1 MKQGY
6 ECGQPA
12 ATAELEAPESFV
24 IKKSLT
30 ESEMIPEISDSV
42 AGRAVERKPK
52 QFWMAGAKSFRW
64 WNRSLKFRFRFHSP
78 SLWGKLVVQI
88 IQWFSTFNGPNHF
101 GAGAKNFRCQKP
113 ELEIWVPAP
122 ERWCEAGQSSRTIFQ
137 GTVLLNVAC
146 CFQYSF
152 SKIFLF
158 VVCVK
163 MLIDQESGCYLAV
176 AFV

>member
-42 AGRAVERKPK
+42 AGRALERKPK

-64 WNRSLKFRFRFHSP
+64 
-78 SLWGKLVVQI
+78 
-88 IQWFSTFNGPNHF
+88 
-101 GAGAKNFRCQKP
+101 
-113 ELEIWVPAP
+113 
-122 ERWCEAGQSSRTIFQ
+122 
-137 GTVLLNVAC
+137 
-146 CFQYSF
+146 
-152 SKIFLF
+152 
-158 VVCVK
+158 
-163 MLIDQESGCYLAV
+163 
-176 AFV
+176 